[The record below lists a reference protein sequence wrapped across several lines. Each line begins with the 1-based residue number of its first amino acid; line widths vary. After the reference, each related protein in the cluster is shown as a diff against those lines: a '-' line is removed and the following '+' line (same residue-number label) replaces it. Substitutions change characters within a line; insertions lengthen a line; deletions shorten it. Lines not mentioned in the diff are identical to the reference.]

1 MRKIDGKT
9 RTLGL
14 IGNPVEHSL
23 SPFIHNYI
31 AEKMDINTVY
41 TTFKVE
47 KDDVVTAVKG
57 AYALNI
63 LGMNVTVPHK
73 SNVIEGL
80 CDIEPLAKAIG
91 AVNTLVRT
99 ENGYKGYNTDITGLK
114 RELDDEGI
122 SLKNEHVVIL
132 GAGGAS
138 RAIAFLSA
146 NEQAEDILILNRT
159 FEKAQN
165 IADNVN
171 SYFGK
176 KIAQAAVINDYAK
189 VMTHEKYIA
198 IQTSSVG
205 LYPNNDQ
212 AVIEDDEFYSR
223 LKCAVDIIYNPLET
237 KFMKLAKD
245 KNIPAYNGL
254 KMLMYQGISAYEL
267 WNDISVSKELGRELY
282 ECLERQFNE

>member
-31 AEKMDINTVY
+31 ADKMDINTVY

-47 KDDVVTAVKG
+47 KDDVLTAVKG

-73 SNVIEGL
+73 SAVIEAL
-80 CDIEPLAKAIG
+80 SDIEPLAKAIG

-99 ENGYKGYNTDITGLK
+99 KEGYKGYNTDILGLK

-122 SLKNEHVVIL
+122 CLKDEHIVIL

-138 RAIAFLSA
+138 RAIAFLCA
-146 NEQAEDILILNRT
+146 DEQAGEIIILNRT
-159 FEKAQN
+159 LEKAQD

-171 SYFGK
+171 NYYGKNIARAGTLDSYDT
-176 KIAQAAVINDYAK
+176 I
-189 VMTHEKYIA
+189 MTDNKYIA

-205 LYPNNDQ
+205 LYPNNNQ
-212 AVIEDDEFYSR
+212 AVIEDEEFYTK
-223 LKCAVDIIYNPLET
+223 LKCAVDIIYNPLKT
-237 KFMKLAKD
+237 QFMKLAKA
-245 KNIPAYNGL
+245 KGVVAYNGL

-267 WNDISVSKELGRELY
+267 WNDIKVSEELIKELY
-282 ECLERQFNE
+282 SCLERQFNE

>member
-1 MRKIDGKT
+1 MREIDGKT

-31 AEKMDINTVY
+31 AEKMNINTVY

-47 KDDVVTAVKG
+47 KGDVITAVKG

-73 SNVIEGL
+73 SAVIEAL
-80 CDIEPLAKAIG
+80 SDIEPLAKAIG

-99 ENGYKGYNTDITGLK
+99 KEGYKGYNTDILGLK
-114 RELDDEGI
+114 RELDDEGVL
-122 SLKNEHVVIL
+122 LKDEHIVIL

-138 RAIAFLSA
+138 RAIAFLCA
-146 NEQAEDILILNRT
+146 DEQAREIIILNRT
-159 FEKAQN
+159 LEKAQD

-171 SYFGK
+171 GYYGKNIARAAMLNSY
-176 KIAQAAVINDYAK
+176 DT
-189 VMTHEKYIA
+189 VMTGDKYIA

-212 AVIEDDEFYSR
+212 AVIEDEEFYAK

-237 KFMKLAKD
+237 QFMKLAKA
-245 KNIPAYNGL
+245 KGVVAYNGL

-267 WNDISVSKELGRELY
+267 WNDIEVGEELIRELY
-282 ECLERQFNE
+282 SCLERQFNE

>member
-31 AEKMDINTVY
+31 ADKMEINTVY

-47 KDDVVTAVKG
+47 KDDVLTAVKG

-73 SNVIEGL
+73 SAVIEAL
-80 CDIEPLAKAIG
+80 SDIEPLAKAIG

-99 ENGYKGYNTDITGLK
+99 KEGYKGYNTDILGLK

-122 SLKNEHVVIL
+122 CLKDEHIVIL

-138 RAIAFLSA
+138 RAIAFLCA
-146 NEQAEDILILNRT
+146 DEQAGEIIILNRT
-159 FEKAQN
+159 LEKAQD

-171 SYFGK
+171 NYYGKNIASAGTLDSYDT
-176 KIAQAAVINDYAK
+176 I
-189 VMTHEKYIA
+189 MTDNKYIA

-205 LYPNNDQ
+205 LYPNNNQ
-212 AVIEDDEFYSR
+212 AVIEDEEFYTK

-237 KFMKLAKD
+237 QFMKIAKA
-245 KNIPAYNGL
+245 KGVVAYNGL

-267 WNDISVSKELGRELY
+267 WNDIKVSEELIKELY
-282 ECLERQFNE
+282 SCLERQFNE